1 MVHQDFHV
9 LPEQGER
16 RVRHDDV
23 TLVQQIQALLV
34 PEVAVA
40 LQGRD
45 DTGLDVVVVSALV
58 FHLVGRFRQ
67 VGSSQLQKTVLP
79 QKYSL

>member
-1 MVHQDFHV
+1 MFHQDFHV

-58 FHLVGRFRQ
+58 FHLVGRFRTVV
-67 VGSSQLQKTVLP
+67 VGAD
-79 QKYSL
+79 